1 VGAFTVWK
9 IYERWHNRDF
19 LEWAYP
25 RLKKFHEWWFAN
37 RGDGQPFRDGNRDG
51 LLEWG
56 SDRGSSPTVG
66 GRGMLQA
73 AKWESGMDDSPMWD
87 DASYDA
93 HTYTMTQDDVG
104 LNSLYAADA
113 ECLAKIATI
122 LGKEDEARHF
132 SEEYG
137 HIKRLIQTEL
147 WNPADGIYESRL
159 WDGSFSKRLSP
170 TNFYPMFAGI
180 ATPEQ
185 AGIMVNKHLLNP
197 DEFWG
202 TYVFPSI
209 ARNDRSFDDQFY
221 WRGNIWG
228 ATNYLVYLG
237 LNRYHFD
244 QVAFDVAQKSY
255 NLFMGDWNQNHNYD
269 EQYSA
274 SGGGGGGETHY
285 MWSGVLL
292 LMPLEQYMD
301 ADYWGG
307 GLRFGA
313 LAPTT
318 TGTLHNVTWEGH
330 KYDISIG
337 PNVTS
342 FSRDGKPSFQA
353 DGGIVIRDY
362 TLAESGLSFK
372 VHASKA
378 VRISIQ
384 EFEAGTFSLSIDRR
398 ESAHTSVQEGK
409 LTFTVPAGE
418 HEVDLRK

>member
-1 VGAFTVWK
+1 
-9 IYERWHNRDF
+9 
-19 LEWAYP
+19 
-25 RLKKFHEWWFAN
+25 
-37 RGDGQPFRDGNRDG
+37 
-51 LLEWG
+51 
-56 SDRGSSPTVG
+56 
-66 GRGMLQA
+66 
-73 AKWESGMDDSPMWD
+73 
-87 DASYDA
+87 
-93 HTYTMTQDDVG
+93 
-104 LNSLYAADA
+104 
-113 ECLAKIATI
+113 
-122 LGKEDEARHF
+122 
-132 SEEYG
+132 
-137 HIKRLIQTEL
+137 
-147 WNPADGIYESRL
+147 
-159 WDGSFSKRLSP
+159 
-170 TNFYPMFAGI
+170 MFAGI

-185 AGIMVNKHLLNP
+185 AEIMVNKHLRNP

-255 NLFMGDWNQNHNYD
+255 NLFMGDWNQNQNYD

-285 MWSGVLL
+285 MWSGLLL

-307 GLRFGA
+307 LRFGA
-313 LAPTT
+313 LGPAS

-330 KYDISIG
+330 RYDISIG
-337 PNVTS
+337 PNLTS
-342 FSRDGKPSFQA
+342 FSRDGKPRFQA
-353 DGGIVIRDY
+353 DSGIVVRDY
-362 TLAESGLSFK
+362 SVAGSSLSFK

-378 VRISIQ
+378 VNISIQ
-384 EFEAGTFSLSIDRR
+384 EFDSGTFSLSIDRH
-398 ESAHTSVQEGK
+398 ESAHDSVQEGK
-409 LTFTVPAGE
+409 LNLTVPVGE